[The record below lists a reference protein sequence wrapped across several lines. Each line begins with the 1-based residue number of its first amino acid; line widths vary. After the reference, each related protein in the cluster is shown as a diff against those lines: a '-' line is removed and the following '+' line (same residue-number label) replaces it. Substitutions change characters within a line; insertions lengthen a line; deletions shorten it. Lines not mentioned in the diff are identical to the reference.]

1 MTKQT
6 KDAFRIENIEVEEK
20 EGCYKIKIEWF
31 STDSQLGNLGEY
43 TKAIHVVDKEA
54 LENFEEEELNKTID
68 EIWSFTPN
76 SDGTS
81 SLKRKVD
88 GPYELGLERI
98 VDIRG
103 ADVVKVL
110 ENNRYMYDTY
120 AAKCGIVDACIQQ
133 LHEMK
138 DQIER
143 GYCKF
148 GDYPAQA
155 GAFRSGC
162 AYHDFIGVL
171 ETLDRFW
178 D

>member
-1 MTKQT
+1 MTGQT
-6 KDAFRIENIEVEEK
+6 KDSFRIENIEVEEGK
-20 EGCYKIKIEWF
+20 GVYKMKVEWF
-31 STDSQLGNLGEY
+31 STDPQLGNLGEY
-43 TKAIHVVDKEA
+43 TKAIQVTDKEA
-54 LENFEEEELNKTID
+54 LEKFEEEELNKDLD
-68 EIWSFTPN
+68 EIWEFTPN

-81 SLKRKVD
+81 SLERKVD
-88 GPYELGLERI
+88 GPYELGLEKI
-98 VDIRG
+98 IDIRG
-103 ADVVKVL
+103 ADVIKVL
-110 ENNRYMYDTY
+110 GDNRYAYDTY
-120 AAKCGIVDACIQQ
+120 ATKCAIVDACIQQ

-143 GYCKF
+143 GYCKY

-171 ETLDRFW
+171 QTLDRFW